1 MLGSTA
7 TDPYSLTKKEIPN
20 IMGQTVITVDDK
32 TLSTMTNYYQPYQ
45 TKTPQHAVFQAKTNG
60 VTITAYRSKK
70 VMFQGERSDEEAT
83 RWQSGPSIQAKPS
96 SVNDHRYA
104 PSKAL
109 FNQSIIGS
117 DETGTGDYFGPITV
131 VSAYVRADQVAL
143 LKELGVKDSKHLTD
157 LSIVKLAKT
166 ILKLDLPYSLVVLH
180 NEKYNQLQSRG
191 WSQGKMKTMLHH
203 TAISHLLTKLSPVKP
218 DGILIDQ
225 FSTPQVYQKHLSSE
239 GKQLHPNTYF
249 MTKAESHAIAVAT
262 ASILARYS
270 FVKEMDKLSKQAGF
284 TIPKGASKKVD
295 QVAAQLI
302 KQKGKEALTSYAK
315 VHFKNT
321 EKAATYL

>member
-1 MLGSTA
+1 
-7 TDPYSLTKKEIPN
+7 
-20 IMGQTVITVDDK
+20 MGQTVITVDDK
-32 TLSTMTNYYQPYQ
+32 TLTTMTDYYQTHQ
-45 TKTPQHAVFQAKTNG
+45 TKTPPHAVFQAKITG

-70 VMFQGERSDEEAT
+70 VMFQGDRAAEEAK
-83 RWQSGPSIQAKPS
+83 RWHAATSTTTKKTT
-96 SVNDHRYA
+96 VNDHNYA
-104 PSKAL
+104 PSDAL

-131 VSAYVRADQVAL
+131 VSAYVTSDQVAL
-143 LKELGVKDSKHLTD
+143 LKELGVKDSKNLTD
-157 LSIVKLAKT
+157 ASIVQLAKT
-166 ILKLDLPYSLVVLH
+166 ILKLDVPYSLVVLH

-203 TAISHLLTKLSPVKP
+203 TAISHLLKKISPVTP

-225 FSTPQVYQKHLSSE
+225 FSAPSVYQKHLRSE

-249 MTKAESHAIAVAT
+249 VTKAESHAIAVAT

-295 QVAAQLI
+295 QVAAQVI
-302 KQKGKEALTSYAK
+302 KQKGKQALTHYAK

-321 EKAATYL
+321 EKAAAYL